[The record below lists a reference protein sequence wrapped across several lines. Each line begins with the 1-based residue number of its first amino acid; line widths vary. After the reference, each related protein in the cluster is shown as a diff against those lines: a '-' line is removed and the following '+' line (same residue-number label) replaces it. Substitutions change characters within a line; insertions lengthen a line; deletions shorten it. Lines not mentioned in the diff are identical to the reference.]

1 MGIGSHIG
9 VEAAKEMRQGIGDA
23 SSNLVSGMEKVAKS
37 GEQISQNMLVGWRK
51 NLKTLQR
58 ISKNFNSTIHT
69 TVTKTLLSVEKA
81 IALGDKVAQSML
93 LGWMASLKE
102 VNHLVNTLPYV
113 GQHTGEFFAL
123 KAVEIVSRGVHV
135 LLKHPLAIF
144 IIIMLALLL
153 ALVNFRIF
161 VVLIRDPIFQ
171 ALSFTTVLVS
181 AAYLWDK
188 QNKLTELQRDSSK
201 AHDYKLQEPPHHPD
215 HSTACR
221 YGSDCRAIRDAK
233 HDEKY
238 SHPSPRRVDKL
249 TACRYGSDCHDI
261 GDANHREKYSHPSP
275 RQVDKLTACRYGSD
289 CRDIGDAN
297 HRKKYS
303 HPSSRR
309 VDKLTPCQYGSGCR
323 DIGDAK
329 HREKYSQPSPSRDAK
344 RVPCRYGSDCLDIG
358 DANHRDK
365 YSHH

>member
-1 MGIGSHIG
+1 
-9 VEAAKEMRQGIGDA
+9 
-23 SSNLVSGMEKVAKS
+23 
-37 GEQISQNMLVGWRK
+37 
-51 NLKTLQR
+51 
-58 ISKNFNSTIHT
+58 
-69 TVTKTLLSVEKA
+69 
-81 IALGDKVAQSML
+81 ML

-171 ALSFTTVLVS
+171 ALSFITVLVS

-221 YGSDCRAIRDAK
+221 YESDCRAIRDAK

-289 CRDIGDAN
+289 CHEIGDAN

-329 HREKYSQPSPSRDAK
+329 HRQK
-344 RVPCRYGSDCLDIG
+344 
-358 DANHRDK
+358 
-365 YSHH
+365 